1 MQGEEEVDL
10 DFLEE
15 IEGLIK
21 DVRWLALFRVHTTK
35 PFSRVVLLSVM
46 CIAWS
51 TAKEIS
57 FKVLG
62 PNFFLVQ
69 LQCLGDWTRVM
80 VNGPWLFRG
89 LLVVI
94 EEYDGFSNVH
104 EYKLDRISV
113 WA

>member
-1 MQGEEEVDL
+1 M
-10 DFLEE
+10 
-15 IEGLIK
+15 
-21 DVRWLALFRVHTTK
+21 WLALFRVHTTK
-35 PFSRVVLLSVM
+35 PFSRATLLSVM
-46 CIAWS
+46 RIAWS

-62 PNFFLVQ
+62 SNFFPGATTI
-69 LQCLGDWTRVM
+69 LGYWTRVM

-94 EEYDGFSNVH
+94 KVYDGFSNVH
-104 EYKLDRISV
+104 EYKLDRILV